1 MVWRLHSFSTSM
13 NHPVHHQH
21 SVPDYNLLFGTG
33 VTLNIGFAV
42 FEVICGY
49 LAGSMA
55 LITDAGHNA
64 SDVLGLL
71 LAWGA
76 TALAGRSPSPQR
88 TFGMRRSSILAALF
102 NALILLAALSA
113 IAWEAVRRL
122 YHPRSVEGET
132 VIWVALAGVVVNLVT
147 ALLFVKS
154 RKIDLNMQGAFLHM
168 MADAA
173 VSAGVVVTGLGL
185 VLTGWLWLDPVAS
198 LVIVVVI
205 LIGTW
210 QLLRDSLNLALDAVP
225 ARAAVDDIRLYLQS
239 LPNVLEI
246 HDLHV
251 WAISTT
257 EVAMTVH
264 LVMSKPVSHGA
275 FFGRIERELHDR
287 CGIGHA
293 AIQVEGPDRRHGCGC
308 RLEVA

>member
-1 MVWRLHSFSTSM
+1 MVWRLLSFSTSM
-13 NHPVHHQH
+13 NHPVRHPHP
-21 SVPDYNLLFGTG
+21 VPDYNLLFGTG

-49 LAGSMA
+49 LAGSVA

>member
-1 MVWRLHSFSTSM
+1 V
-13 NHPVHHQH
+13 
-21 SVPDYNLLFGTG
+21 
-33 VTLNIGFAV
+33 
-42 FEVICGY
+42 
-49 LAGSMA
+49 A

-287 CGIGHA
+287 CGLATPRYKWKARTGGTDA
-293 AIQVEGPDRRHGCGC
+293 DAVWR
-308 RLEVA
+308 